1 MAPLATFYE
10 AAFNHFEY
18 AHEDFDALLSA
29 LDITL
34 KYLTTDPATGSI
46 QAQASFMRVAQ
57 KVLPSE
63 EFADRSR
70 QVAKHTRAMKR
81 SMMNAVRSA
90 YDARLG
96 HVAVTSAR
104 AGAFFYGEENLE
116 IIDERKDLGFAAGD
130 RASLQSNPRRRVFG
144 TLLGIQE
151 NMIRVMLNPAL
162 SIA

>member
-18 AHEDFDALLSA
+18 AHEDFDALRSA

-34 KYLTTDPATGSI
+34 NYLTTNPAVGSI

-104 AGAFFYGEENLE
+104 AGTFLDGEEYLQSM
-116 IIDERKDLGFAAGD
+116 GQSGQSFADGD
-130 RASLQSNPRRRVFG
+130 RASLQSNPRQRVFG